1 MIKLD
6 NIVFGYDKDI
16 FDKVSLLIDNGITY
30 VIGKNGSG
38 KSTLGYILSGV
49 KYLKSGSIFID
60 DLEVNKKTDII
71 ELRKYIGIVFQNPN
85 NQLLFNTVYDNLKF
99 ILDNMRID
107 KSEYDKYIDDAL
119 KTVDMFD
126 YKYSNPY
133 KMSMGQKQRIVI
145 AGAIMLKPKYIIF
158 DESSSMLDILGKEK
172 VYEIIKNLK
181 KDGVGVI
188 FITNSLDEL
197 KLADNVLIID
207 NKKIFKYSKKELY
220 SKNIL
225 KKFGLYSSLMENE

>member
-1 MIKLD
+1 MIRLD
-6 NIVFGYDKDI
+6 NVTFGYDKVI
-16 FDKVSLLIDNGITY
+16 FDKVSLSIDNNITF

-38 KSTLGYILSGV
+38 KSSLGYILSGV

-60 DLEVNKKTDII
+60 DLEVNKKTNII
-71 ELRKYIGIVFQNPN
+71 DLRKHIGIVFQNPN

-99 ILDNMRID
+99 ILENMKID
-107 KSEYDKYIDDAL
+107 KNEYDKYIDDAL
-119 KTVDMFD
+119 KMVDMLD

-145 AGAIMLKPKYIIF
+145 SGAIMLKPKYIIF

-172 VYEIIKNLK
+172 IYEIIKNLK
-181 KDGVGVI
+181 KDGVGII

-197 KLADNVLIID
+197 KLADNILIID

-225 KKFGLYSSLMENE
+225 KKYGLYSSLMENK

>member
-207 NKKIFKYSKKELY
+207 NKKIFKYSKNELY